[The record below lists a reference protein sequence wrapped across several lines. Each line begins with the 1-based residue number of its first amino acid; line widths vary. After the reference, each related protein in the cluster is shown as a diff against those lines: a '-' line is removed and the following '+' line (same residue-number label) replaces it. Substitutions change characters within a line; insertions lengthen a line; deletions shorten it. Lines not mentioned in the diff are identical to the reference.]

1 MAQALDW
8 YVVFE
13 GCMGS
18 GWQAFGILG
27 FIRLK
32 VHGPAHLLT
41 KQDSLALSDSSLRL
55 RKE

>member
-32 VHGPAHLLT
+32 VHGPAHLLN